1 MESSIL
7 PRLRSLASSSGRR
20 VRVLE
25 LGSGTGIGGLAVA
38 LSLADACSVVLTD
51 PDIPLNYAEGQPGV
65 SV

>member
-1 MESSIL
+1 M
-7 PRLRSLASSSGRR
+7 
-20 VRVLE
+20 RVLE